1 MNPMLTLGAA
11 SWTELMTTD
20 LDAAIAFY
28 KAVFGWKV
36 EVAPMSAGPYGV
48 GQVDGKYISGMMS
61 LPQEGMPPY
70 WGVYFTV
77 ADVEATVAKA
87 TELGGTVIMDTF
99 DAPEVG
105 TMAVLQDPQQAVFS
119 VIAYKE
125 PDHEDHQRPWAENFG
140 LNGAI
145 SWYELRVPDA
155 AVAASFYQ
163 NLLGWTRDEQQ
174 MSMGPYLV
182 FQLEGEGQ
190 GGILSVNPEE
200 MPPTGDAT
208 LPYTIWMPAIRQSRT
223 MAAQLWR
230 SP

>member
-105 TMAVLQDPQQAVFS
+105 TMAVLQDPQEPQVSHCAAWVFFLW
-119 VIAYKE
+119 VQHRYNK
-125 PDHEDHQRPWAENFG
+125 
-140 LNGAI
+140 
-145 SWYELRVPDA
+145 VPK
-155 AVAASFYQ
+155 
-163 NLLGWTRDEQQ
+163 NC
-174 MSMGPYLV
+174 P
-182 FQLEGEGQ
+182 FQYPGV
-190 GGILSVNPEE
+190 GG
-200 MPPTGDAT
+200 
-208 LPYTIWMPAIRQSRT
+208 
-223 MAAQLWR
+223 
-230 SP
+230 